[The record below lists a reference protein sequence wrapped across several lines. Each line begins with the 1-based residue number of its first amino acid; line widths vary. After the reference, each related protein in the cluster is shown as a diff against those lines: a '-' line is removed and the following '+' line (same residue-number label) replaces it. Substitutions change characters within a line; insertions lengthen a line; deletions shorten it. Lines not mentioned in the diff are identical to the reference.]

1 MKQKSH
7 YCFGN
12 SEKKDGAMNFSAPDM
27 MTHRKEFLTKIGLD
41 FNKMVS
47 TVLTHGSNIQ
57 VVTSEHAGQILQG
70 FDGLVTSDPGII
82 LTVTTA
88 DCLPVYFFDAHGR
101 AVGLAHAGWRGV
113 ENRILVK
120 MVEVMKSTYQIGPE
134 DISVLVGPHIKQCHF
149 EVQTDTADLFS
160 AYKTAILDRDGKIFI
175 DLGLIVKQQLEIA
188 GVIAKNITISKECTY
203 CLPEKYYSFR
213 RDKPERVEAVLAYAM
228 IA

>member
-27 MTHRKEFLTKIGLD
+27 MKHRKDFLTKIGLD

-88 DCLPVYFFDAHGR
+88 DCLPVYFFDTHGR

-113 ENRILVK
+113 ENGILVK
-120 MVEVMKSTYQIGPE
+120 MVEVMKSMYQIAPE

-149 EVQTDTADLFS
+149 EVQKDTADLFS
-160 AYKTAILDRDGKIFI
+160 AHKSAILDRDGKIFI
-175 DLGLIVKQQLEIA
+175 DLGLIVKRQLEA
-188 GVIAKNITISKECTY
+188 VGVIAKNITISEECTY

>member
-1 MKQKSH
+1 MKQKSL
-7 YCFGN
+7 YRFGN
-12 SEKKDGAMNFSAPDM
+12 SERKDGAMNFSAPDM

-70 FDGLVTSDPGII
+70 FDGLVTSDPRII

-88 DCLPVYFFDAHGR
+88 D
-101 AVGLAHAGWRGV
+101 
-113 ENRILVK
+113 
-120 MVEVMKSTYQIGPE
+120 
-134 DISVLVGPHIKQCHF
+134 
-149 EVQTDTADLFS
+149 LFS
-160 AYKTAILDRDGKIFI
+160 AHKSAILDRDGKIFI
-175 DLGLIVKQQLEIA
+175 DLSLIVKRQLEAA
-188 GVIAKNITISKECTY
+188 GVIAKNITISEECTY